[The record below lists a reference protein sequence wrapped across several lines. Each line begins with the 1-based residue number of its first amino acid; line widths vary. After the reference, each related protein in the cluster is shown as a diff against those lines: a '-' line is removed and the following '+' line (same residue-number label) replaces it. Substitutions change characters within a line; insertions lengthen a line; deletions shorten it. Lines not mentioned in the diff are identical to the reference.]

1 MEKSSGV
8 KKKNYL
14 KLCMINADRNIFI
27 KQHVEL
33 YGEELFLD
41 SVTKKSKKSPNKL
54 SKIDQLKNLSSK
66 IDIDLSFDAGNIKKK
81 VVFGS
86 GDPYAD
92 ILIIGDF
99 PSDFEIEE
107 DKPFL
112 GNSGRLLDKILKAIG
127 YSRST
132 KVYLTYLIKYNIDGS
147 RYPLNSE
154 INKFIPLLKK
164 QIEII
169 KPKIIVGLGKVVGKV
184 LVNKNLSMDL
194 MREKVH
200 SFSSCPLKIT
210 YSPNTLLREQSLKKL
225 AWEDFQ
231 FIRDFIK

>member
-1 MEKSSGV
+1 
-8 KKKNYL
+8 
-14 KLCMINADRNIFI
+14 MINADRNRFI

-41 SVTKKSKKSPNKL
+41 SITKKSKKLSLKL
-54 SKIDQLKNLSSK
+54 SKVDLLKNLSSK
-66 IDIDLSFDAGNIKKK
+66 VDIDLSFDKKNINSK

-86 GDPYAD
+86 GDPNAD
-92 ILIIGDF
+92 LLIVGEF
-99 PSDFEIEE
+99 PSDYEIEYN
-107 DKPFL
+107 KPFL
-112 GNSGRLLDKILKAIG
+112 GNSGKLLDKILKAIG
-127 YSRST
+127 YSRSA
-132 KVYLTYLIKYNIDGS
+132 KVYLTYLIKYKIDGS

-169 KPKIIVGLGKVVGKV
+169 EPKIIVGLGKVVGKA
-184 LVNKNLSMDL
+184 LINKNLSMDL
-194 MREKVH
+194 MRDKVH
-200 SFSSCPLKIT
+200 SFSSYPLKIT

>member
-1 MEKSSGV
+1 
-8 KKKNYL
+8 
-14 KLCMINADRNIFI
+14 MINADRNRFI

-41 SVTKKSKKSPNKL
+41 SITKKSKKLSLKL
-54 SKIDQLKNLSSK
+54 SKVDLLKNLSSK
-66 IDIDLSFDAGNIKKK
+66 VDIDLCLDTTENIKKK
-81 VVFGS
+81 LVFGS
-86 GDPYAD
+86 GDPNAD
-92 ILIIGDF
+92 LLIIGEF
-99 PSDFEIEE
+99 PSDYEIE
-107 DKPFL
+107 DNKPFL
-112 GNSGRLLDKILKAIG
+112 GNSGKLLDKILKAIG
-127 YSRST
+127 YSRSA
-132 KVYLTYLIKYNIDGS
+132 KVYLTYLIKYKIDGS

-154 INKFIPLLKK
+154 INKYIPLLKK

-169 KPKIIVGLGKVVGKV
+169 EPKIIVGLGKVVGKA
-184 LVNKNLSMDL
+184 LINKNLSIDL

-200 SFSSCPLKIT
+200 SFSSYPLKIT

>member
-1 MEKSSGV
+1 
-8 KKKNYL
+8 
-14 KLCMINADRNIFI
+14 MINADRNRFI

-41 SVTKKSKKSPNKL
+41 SITKKSKKLSLKL
-54 SKIDQLKNLSSK
+54 SKVDLLKNLSSK
-66 IDIDLSFDAGNIKKK
+66 VDIDLSFDKKNINSK

-86 GDPYAD
+86 GDPNAD
-92 ILIIGDF
+92 LLIVGES
-99 PSDFEIEE
+99 PSDYEVEYN
-107 DKPFL
+107 KPFL
-112 GNSGRLLDKILKAIG
+112 GNSGKLLDKILNAIG
-127 YSRST
+127 YSRSAN
-132 KVYLTYLIKYNIDGS
+132 VYLTYLIKYKIDGF

-169 KPKIIVGLGKVVGKV
+169 EPKMIVGLGKVVGKA
-184 LVNKNLSMDL
+184 LINKNLSMDL

-200 SFSSCPLKIT
+200 SFSSYPLKIT
-210 YSPNTLLREQSLKKL
+210 YSPSTLLREQSLKKL

>member
-1 MEKSSGV
+1 
-8 KKKNYL
+8 
-14 KLCMINADRNIFI
+14 MINADRNRFI

-41 SVTKKSKKSPNKL
+41 SLTKKSKKLSHKP
-54 SKIDQLKNLSSK
+54 SKIDRLKNLSSK
-66 IDIDLSFDAGNIKKK
+66 IDIDLSLDTEKIKKK
-81 VVFGS
+81 VLFGS
-86 GDPYAD
+86 GDANAD
-92 ILIIGDF
+92 LLIIGES
-99 PSDFEIEE
+99 PSDYEIE
-107 DKPFL
+107 DNKPFL
-112 GNSGRLLDKILKAIG
+112 GNSGKLLDKILKAIG
-127 YSRST
+127 YSRSA
-132 KVYLTYLIKYNIDGS
+132 KVYLTYLIKYKVDGS

-169 KPKIIVGLGKVVGKV
+169 EPKIILGLGKVVGKA
-184 LVNKNLSMDL
+184 LINENLSMEL
-194 MREKVH
+194 MRCKVH
-200 SFSSCPLKIT
+200 SFSSYPLKIT

>member
-1 MEKSSGV
+1 
-8 KKKNYL
+8 
-14 KLCMINADRNIFI
+14 MINADRNRFI

-41 SVTKKSKKSPNKL
+41 SITKKSKKLSLKL
-54 SKIDQLKNLSSK
+54 SKVDLLKNLSSK
-66 IDIDLSFDAGNIKKK
+66 VDIDLGFDKKNINSK

-86 GDPYAD
+86 GDPNAD
-92 ILIIGDF
+92 LLIVGES
-99 PSDFEIEE
+99 PSDYEVEYN
-107 DKPFL
+107 KPFL
-112 GNSGRLLDKILKAIG
+112 GNSGKLLDKILNAIG
-127 YSRST
+127 YSRSAN
-132 KVYLTYLIKYNIDGS
+132 VYFTYLIKFKIDGF

-169 KPKIIVGLGKVVGKV
+169 KPKIIVGLGKVVGKA
-184 LVNKNLSMDL
+184 LINENLSMNL
-194 MREKVH
+194 MREKVY
-200 SFSSCPLKIT
+200 SFSSYPLKIT
-210 YSPNTLLREQSLKKL
+210 YSPHTLLQDQSLKKL

>member
-1 MEKSSGV
+1 
-8 KKKNYL
+8 
-14 KLCMINADRNIFI
+14 MINADRNRFI

-41 SVTKKSKKSPNKL
+41 SITKKSKKLSLKL
-54 SKIDQLKNLSSK
+54 SKVDLLKNLSSK
-66 IDIDLSFDAGNIKKK
+66 VDIDLCLDTTENIKKK

-86 GDPYAD
+86 GDPNAD
-92 ILIIGDF
+92 LLIIGEF
-99 PSDFEIEE
+99 PSDYEIENS
-107 DKPFL
+107 KPFL
-112 GNSGRLLDKILKAIG
+112 GKPGKLLDKILKAIG
-127 YSRST
+127 YSRSA
-132 KVYLTYLIKYNIDGS
+132 KVYLTHLIKYKIDGS

-169 KPKIIVGLGKVVGKV
+169 EPKIIVGLGKVVGKA
-184 LVNKNLSMDL
+184 LINKNLSIDL

-200 SFSSCPLKIT
+200 SFSSYPLKIT
-210 YSPNTLLREQSLKKL
+210 YSPDILLQHQSLKKL

-231 FIRDFIK
+231 FIRDFVK

>member
-1 MEKSSGV
+1 
-8 KKKNYL
+8 
-14 KLCMINADRNIFI
+14 MINADKDRFI
-27 KQHVEL
+27 QQHIEL

-41 SVTKKSKKSPNKL
+41 SFTKKSKKLSHEL
-54 SKIDQLKNLSSK
+54 SKIDLLKNFSLK
-66 IDIDLSFDAGNIKKK
+66 VDIDFSSDTESIKNK

-86 GDPYAD
+86 GDPNAD
-92 ILIIGDF
+92 LLIIGES
-99 PSDFEIEE
+99 PSDYEIE
-107 DKPFL
+107 DNKPFL
-112 GNSGRLLDKILKAIG
+112 GNSGKLLDKILKAIG
-127 YSRST
+127 CTRSA
-132 KVYLTYLIKYNIDGS
+132 KVYLTYLIKYKIDGS

-169 KPKIIVGLGKVVGKV
+169 EPKIIVGLGKVVGKA
-184 LVNKNLSMDL
+184 LINKNLSMDL
-194 MREKVH
+194 MRNEVH
-200 SFSSCPLKIT
+200 SFSSYPLKIT

>member
-1 MEKSSGV
+1 
-8 KKKNYL
+8 
-14 KLCMINADRNIFI
+14 MINADRNRFI

-41 SVTKKSKKSPNKL
+41 SLTKKSKKSSNKL
-54 SKIDQLKNLSSK
+54 SKIDRLKNLSSRL
-66 IDIDLSFDAGNIKKK
+66 DIGLGFDTESGKNK

-86 GDPYAD
+86 GDSNAD
-92 ILIIGDF
+92 LLIIGEF
-99 PSDFEIEE
+99 PSDDEIK
-107 DKPFL
+107 DNKPFL

-127 YSRST
+127 YSRFE
-132 KVYLTYLIKYNIDGS
+132 KVYLTYLIKYKIDGS

-169 KPKIIVGLGKVVGKV
+169 KPKIIVGLGKVVGKA
-184 LVNKNLSMDL
+184 LINKDLSMDL
-194 MREKVH
+194 MRNKVH
-200 SFSSCPLKIT
+200 SFSSYPLKIT
-210 YSPNTLLREQSLKKL
+210 YGPNTLLREQSLKKL

>member
-1 MEKSSGV
+1 
-8 KKKNYL
+8 
-14 KLCMINADRNIFI
+14 MINADRNRFI

-41 SVTKKSKKSPNKL
+41 SITKKSKKLSLKL
-54 SKIDQLKNLSSK
+54 SKVDLLKNLSSK
-66 IDIDLSFDAGNIKKK
+66 VDIGLSFDKKNINSK

-86 GDPYAD
+86 GDPNAD
-92 ILIIGDF
+92 LLIVGES
-99 PSDFEIEE
+99 PSDYEVEYN
-107 DKPFL
+107 KPFL
-112 GNSGRLLDKILKAIG
+112 GNSGKLLDKILNAIG
-127 YSRST
+127 YSRSA
-132 KVYLTYLIKYNIDGS
+132 KVYLTYLIKYKIDGS

-169 KPKIIVGLGKVVGKV
+169 EPKIIVGLGKVVGKA
-184 LVNKNLSMDL
+184 LINKNLSMDL
-194 MREKVH
+194 MRDKVH

>member
-1 MEKSSGV
+1 
-8 KKKNYL
+8 
-14 KLCMINADRNIFI
+14 MINADRNRFI

-41 SVTKKSKKSPNKL
+41 SITKKSKKLSLKL
-54 SKIDQLKNLSSK
+54 SKVDLLKNLSSK
-66 IDIDLSFDAGNIKKK
+66 VDIDLSFDKKNINSK

-86 GDPYAD
+86 GDPNAD
-92 ILIIGDF
+92 LLIIGES
-99 PSDFEIEE
+99 PSDYEVEYN
-107 DKPFL
+107 KPFL
-112 GNSGRLLDKILKAIG
+112 GNSGKLLDKILNAIG
-127 YSRST
+127 YSRSAN
-132 KVYLTYLIKYNIDGS
+132 VYFTYLIKFKIDGF

-169 KPKIIVGLGKVVGKV
+169 EPKMIVGLGKVVGRS
-184 LVNKNLSMDL
+184 LINKNLSMDL
-194 MREKVH
+194 MRDKVY
-200 SFSSCPLKIT
+200 SFSSYPLKIT
-210 YSPNTLLREQSLKKL
+210 YSPNILLREQSLKKL

>member
-1 MEKSSGV
+1 
-8 KKKNYL
+8 
-14 KLCMINADRNIFI
+14 MINADRNRFI

-41 SVTKKSKKSPNKL
+41 SLTKKSKKSSNKL
-54 SKIDQLKNLSSK
+54 SKINRLKNLSSRL
-66 IDIDLSFDAGNIKKK
+66 DIGLGFDTESGKNK

-86 GDPYAD
+86 GDSNAD
-92 ILIIGDF
+92 LLIIGEF
-99 PSDFEIEE
+99 PSDDEIKYN
-107 DKPFL
+107 KPFL

-127 YSRST
+127 YSRFE
-132 KVYLTYLIKYNIDGS
+132 KVYLTYLIKYKIDGS

-169 KPKIIVGLGKVVGKV
+169 KPKIIVGLGKVVGKA
-184 LVNKNLSMDL
+184 LINKDLSMDL
-194 MREKVH
+194 MRNKVH
-200 SFSSCPLKIT
+200 SFSSYPLKIT
-210 YSPNTLLREQSLKKL
+210 YGPNTLLREQSLKKL

>member
-1 MEKSSGV
+1 
-8 KKKNYL
+8 
-14 KLCMINADRNIFI
+14 MINADRNRFI

-41 SVTKKSKKSPNKL
+41 SLTKKSKKSSNKL
-54 SKIDQLKNLSSK
+54 SKIDRLKNLSSGLN
-66 IDIDLSFDAGNIKKK
+66 IGLGSDIEIGKNK

-86 GDPYAD
+86 GDSNAD
-92 ILIIGDF
+92 LLIIGEF
-99 PSDFEIEE
+99 PSDDEIK
-107 DKPFL
+107 DNKPFL
-112 GNSGRLLDKILKAIG
+112 GNSGKLLDKILKAIG
-127 YSRST
+127 YSRFE
-132 KVYLTYLIKYNIDGS
+132 KVYLTYLIKYKIDGS

-169 KPKIIVGLGKVVGKV
+169 KPKIIVGLGKVVGKA
-184 LVNKNLSMDL
+184 LINKDLSMDL
-194 MREKVH
+194 MRNKFH
-200 SFSSCPLKIT
+200 SFSSYPLKIT
-210 YSPNTLLREQSLKKL
+210 YGPNTLMREQSLKKL

>member
-1 MEKSSGV
+1 
-8 KKKNYL
+8 
-14 KLCMINADRNIFI
+14 MINTDRKRFI

-41 SVTKKSKKSPNKL
+41 QLTKKSKNSPHKI
-54 SKIDQLKNLSSK
+54 SKIDRLKNLFSK
-66 IDIDLSFDAGNIKKK
+66 VDIDLSLDTDNVKKNL
-81 VVFGS
+81 VFGN
-86 GDPYAD
+86 GDPNAD
-92 ILIIGDF
+92 LLIIGEF
-99 PSDFEIEE
+99 PSDNEIENK
-107 DKPFL
+107 KPFL
-112 GNSGRLLDKILKAIG
+112 GNSGKLLDKILKAIG
-127 YSRST
+127 YSRSA
-132 KVYLTYLIKYNIDGS
+132 KVYLTYLIKYKIDGS

-154 INKFIPLLKK
+154 INKFIPILKK

-169 KPKIIVGLGKVVGKV
+169 KPKIIIGLDKVVGNA
-184 LVNKNLSMDL
+184 LINKNLSMDL

>member
-1 MEKSSGV
+1 
-8 KKKNYL
+8 
-14 KLCMINADRNIFI
+14 MINADRNRFI

-41 SVTKKSKKSPNKL
+41 SITKKSKNLNLNLHKDDL
-54 SKIDQLKNLSSK
+54 LKNLSSK
-66 IDIDLSFDAGNIKKK
+66 VDIDLSFDKKNINSK

-86 GDPYAD
+86 GDPNAD
-92 ILIIGDF
+92 LLIVGES
-99 PSDFEIEE
+99 PSDYEVEYN
-107 DKPFL
+107 KHFL
-112 GNSGRLLDKILKAIG
+112 GNSGKLLNKILNAIG

-132 KVYLTYLIKYNIDGS
+132 NVYFTYLIKFNIDGS

-169 KPKIIVGLGKVVGKV
+169 KPKIIVGLGRVVGKA

-200 SFSSCPLKIT
+200 SFSSYPVKIT
-210 YSPNTLLREQSLKKL
+210 YSPSALLREQSLKKL

-231 FIRDFIK
+231 FIRDFIE